1 MEDVVRISVWVQFL
15 LFFSLLFLVKKKIE
29 AWRRRGKLPPGPP
42 KLPIIGN
49 LHQLS
54 VLPHRSLQQLSKK
67 YGPVVLLQL
76 GSVPALFVSSAETA
90 REVLKTYDL
99 ECCSRPVLAATGR
112 LSYNYLDV
120 AFTPYGKYWR
130 EMRKICILELFS
142 AKRVQS
148 FRFIREE
155 EVALMIAS
163 ICQSSSSGN
172 PVNLYQKLKS
182 LTTEITCRVAFG
194 RSTFGDVGFNV
205 QKFQELI
212 HEAMGIMGSFSAYDI
227 FPCVGW
233 IIDRITGM
241 HGRLERIFHDLDIFY
256 QKVIDDHLS
265 FGRQKQEDEGIVDAF
280 LKIKKNQG
288 DSSALQITH
297 DHIKAILMNIFLA
310 GVETAV
316 AVVGWAMAELIRN
329 PRVMTKAQEEIR
341 NYVGKKGKV
350 SESDIDQLQYLK
362 LVVKEALRLHPPG
375 TLLIPRE
382 SNAKI
387 NINGYNIHPG
397 TRIHVN
403 VWAIGRDPESW
414 ENPEQFFP
422 ERFMDSSINFKGQHF
437 EFLPFGAGRRACPG
451 MNMGM
456 LMVELALASLL
467 YHFDWKLPNEMEAK
481 DLNMEEAAGLTN
493 YRKEALVL
501 MPTKYEP
508 YH

>member
-15 LFFSLLFLVKKKIE
+15 LFFSLIFLVKKKIG
-29 AWRRRGKLPPGPP
+29 AWRRWGKLPPGPP
-42 KLPIIGN
+42 KLPIVGN

-99 ECCSRPVLAATGR
+99 ECCSRPLLAATGR
-112 LSYNYLDV
+112 LSYNYFDV

-142 AKRVQS
+142 VKRVQS

-182 LTTEITCRVAFG
+182 LTTEITCRVVFG
-194 RSTFGDVGFNV
+194 NSSFRDVGFNI

-212 HEAMGIMGSFSAYDI
+212 HEGMGIMGSFSASDF
-227 FPCVGW
+227 FPYVGW

-241 HGRLERIFHDLDIFY
+241 NGRLERIFHDLDIFY

-265 FGRQKQEDEGIVDAF
+265 FGSQKQEDEGIVDVF

-297 DHIKAILMNIFLA
+297 DHIKAILM
-310 GVETAV
+310 V
-316 AVVGWAMAELIRN
+316 R
-329 PRVMTKAQEEIR
+329 
-341 NYVGKKGKV
+341 
-350 SESDIDQLQYLK
+350 
-362 LVVKEALRLHPPG
+362 H
-375 TLLIPRE
+375 
-382 SNAKI
+382 
-387 NINGYNIHPG
+387 
-397 TRIHVN
+397 
-403 VWAIGRDPESW
+403 
-414 ENPEQFFP
+414 
-422 ERFMDSSINFKGQHF
+422 
-437 EFLPFGAGRRACPG
+437 
-451 MNMGM
+451 
-456 LMVELALASLL
+456 
-467 YHFDWKLPNEMEAK
+467 
-481 DLNMEEAAGLTN
+481 
-493 YRKEALVL
+493 
-501 MPTKYEP
+501 
-508 YH
+508 